1 MAETSTVSLVEAL
14 RKQFYRTGPLPE
26 VYIPGA
32 RRPTKSDHAEQQH
45 RLSAFADA
53 VRNKE
58 RWYFKILKQSELAQ
72 KWRLEAGLED
82 KPEVQALITYG
93 FPEYLS
99 TLI

>member
-1 MAETSTVSLVEAL
+1 MTETSTVSLVEEL

-26 VYIPGA
+26 VHIPGV
-32 RRPTKSDHAEQQH
+32 RRSSKSDLAKQQH
-45 RLSAFADA
+45 RLSTFADA

-93 FPEYLS
+93 FPEYLP
-99 TLI
+99 THI